1 MDTGTITT
9 QVLKQDH
16 LFNSSNNSSRI
27 QVREDKSFSSN
38 SKLIITLP
46 LDNRS
51 RINSSKKKME
61 ILMIIC
67 LSEQLCWIKTWKKR
81 KINIIIRLGPVLRM
95 FNSQFE
101 GG

>member
-9 QVLKQDH
+9 QVPKQGH

-51 RINSSKKKME
+51 RIRIKEKME

-67 LSEQLCWIKTWKKR
+67 LSGQLCWIKTRKR
-81 KINIIIRLGPVLRM
+81 INIIIRLGPVLRM